1 MKTAK
6 KDKIIKKS
14 TKIKIDPKFI
24 GNPKN
29 TRNLGMRSKG
39 KPSVSLLSDS
49 PSKDVTTGTK
59 TDIPKASAN
68 PDNKIKNRT
77 NLRRGSLFTILRASK
92 IGFISQHF
100 ILV

>member
-1 MKTAK
+1 
-6 KDKIIKKS
+6 
-14 TKIKIDPKFI
+14 
-24 GNPKN
+24 
-29 TRNLGMRSKG
+29 MRSKG